1 MLTDDRRYS
10 EVWWCSSSF
19 KIFIYIQNRF
29 KTGPSLCFPRIY
41 MFLSASPRETL
52 RFSRNRMNCFPRA
65 CKLWV
70 DLSCFNHVKERKRR
84 FQTGRNLP
92 YTYQAMRCALAH
104 KCNQYILQGRTITT
118 LYILHRHNRQSS
130 DLIKLISAW
139 LNSVIR
145 HCMTLTPTV
154 AVDCCLKDDGL
165 RLFLGLSSNNTL
177 RLAICVYFIMLLL
190 LFIHNYYYDHHD
202 NYFAI

>member
-1 MLTDDRRYS
+1 
-10 EVWWCSSSF
+10 
-19 KIFIYIQNRF
+19 
-29 KTGPSLCFPRIY
+29 

-65 CKLWV
+65 GKLWV

-92 YTYQAMRCALAH
+92 YTYQGMRCALAH

-154 AVDCCLKDDGL
+154 NCCWL
-165 RLFLGLSSNNTL
+165 LSQGWWTLLIPGTVIKQYFKTITLCVFFCYYYNNNN
-177 RLAICVYFIMLLL
+177 
-190 LFIHNYYYDHHD
+190 NYYYYYKDHHHHHD
-202 NYFAI
+202 NYFAT

>member
-1 MLTDDRRYS
+1 
-10 EVWWCSSSF
+10 
-19 KIFIYIQNRF
+19 
-29 KTGPSLCFPRIY
+29 

-154 AVDCCLKDDGL
+154 NCCWL
-165 RLFLGLSSNNTL
+165 LSQGWWTSLIPGTVIKQYFKTITLCVFFCYYYNN
-177 RLAICVYFIMLLL
+177 
-190 LFIHNYYYDHHD
+190 NYYYDGDDDHHHHHD
-202 NYFAI
+202 NYFAT

>member
-1 MLTDDRRYS
+1 
-10 EVWWCSSSF
+10 
-19 KIFIYIQNRF
+19 
-29 KTGPSLCFPRIY
+29 
-41 MFLSASPRETL
+41 MFLSASPRETS
-52 RFSRNRMNCFPRA
+52 RFSRNKMNCFPRA
-65 CKLWV
+65 GKLWV

-154 AVDCCLKDDGL
+154 NCCWL
-165 RLFLGLSSNNTL
+165 LSQGWWTLLIPGTVIKQYFKTITLCVFFCYYYNNNN
-177 RLAICVYFIMLLL
+177 
-190 LFIHNYYYDHHD
+190 NYYYYYEDHHHHHD
-202 NYFAI
+202 NYFAT

>member
-1 MLTDDRRYS
+1 
-10 EVWWCSSSF
+10 
-19 KIFIYIQNRF
+19 
-29 KTGPSLCFPRIY
+29 
-41 MFLSASPRETL
+41 MFLSASPRKTL

-65 CKLWV
+65 GKLWV

-154 AVDCCLKDDGL
+154 NCCWL
-165 RLFLGLSSNNTL
+165 LSQGWCTSLIPGTVIKQYFTTITLCVFFCYYYNNN
-177 RLAICVYFIMLLL
+177 
-190 LFIHNYYYDHHD
+190 NYYYYYYYDHHHHHD
-202 NYFAI
+202 NYFAT

>member
-1 MLTDDRRYS
+1 
-10 EVWWCSSSF
+10 
-19 KIFIYIQNRF
+19 
-29 KTGPSLCFPRIY
+29 

-65 CKLWV
+65 GKLWV

-154 AVDCCLKDDGL
+154 NCCWL
-165 RLFLGLSSNNTL
+165 LSQGWWTLLIPGTVIKQYFKTITLCVFFCYYYNNNN
-177 RLAICVYFIMLLL
+177 
-190 LFIHNYYYDHHD
+190 NYYYYYYKDHHHHHD
-202 NYFAI
+202 NYFAT

>member
-1 MLTDDRRYS
+1 
-10 EVWWCSSSF
+10 
-19 KIFIYIQNRF
+19 
-29 KTGPSLCFPRIY
+29 

-154 AVDCCLKDDGL
+154 NCCWL
-165 RLFLGLSSNNTL
+165 LSQGWWTLLIPGTVIKQYFKTITLCVFFCYYYNNNNN
-177 RLAICVYFIMLLL
+177 
-190 LFIHNYYYDHHD
+190 NYYYYEDHHHHHD
-202 NYFAI
+202 NYFAT

>member
-1 MLTDDRRYS
+1 
-10 EVWWCSSSF
+10 
-19 KIFIYIQNRF
+19 
-29 KTGPSLCFPRIY
+29 

-65 CKLWV
+65 GKLWV

-104 KCNQYILQGRTITT
+104 KCNQYSKGEPEPHSTSSTDTT
-118 LYILHRHNRQSS
+118 ESP
-130 DLIKLISAW
+130 LIWLSFISAW
-139 LNSVIR
+139 LNSVVR

-154 AVDCCLKDDGL
+154 NCCWL
-165 RLFLGLSSNNTL
+165 LSQGWWTLLIPGTVIKQYFKTITLCVFFCYYYNNNN
-177 RLAICVYFIMLLL
+177 
-190 LFIHNYYYDHHD
+190 NYYYYYYEDHHHHHD
-202 NYFAI
+202 NYFAT

>member
-1 MLTDDRRYS
+1 
-10 EVWWCSSSF
+10 
-19 KIFIYIQNRF
+19 
-29 KTGPSLCFPRIY
+29 

-145 HCMTLTPTV
+145 HCTTRTPTV
-154 AVDCCLKDDGL
+154 AIDCCLKDDGL

-177 RLAICVYFIMLLL
+177 RLSLCVYFLCYYYNNNN
-190 LFIHNYYYDHHD
+190 NYYY
-202 NYFAI
+202 YYYYYYYYSITASQSYLR

>member
-1 MLTDDRRYS
+1 MRALTGPVRGHIWSSNITVRMLTDDRRYS

-104 KCNQYILQGRTITT
+104 KCNQYSKGEPEPHSTSSTDTT
-118 LYILHRHNRQSS
+118 DSP
-130 DLIKLISAW
+130 LIW
-139 LNSVIR
+139 LS
-145 HCMTLTPTV
+145 
-154 AVDCCLKDDGL
+154 
-165 RLFLGLSSNNTL
+165 LFQ
-177 RLAICVYFIMLLL
+177 
-190 LFIHNYYYDHHD
+190 HD
-202 NYFAI
+202 

>member
-1 MLTDDRRYS
+1 
-10 EVWWCSSSF
+10 
-19 KIFIYIQNRF
+19 
-29 KTGPSLCFPRIY
+29 

-65 CKLWV
+65 GKLWV

-154 AVDCCLKDDGL
+154 NCCWL
-165 RLFLGLSSNNTL
+165 LSQGWWTLLIPGTVIKQYFKTITLCVFFCYYYNNNN
-177 RLAICVYFIMLLL
+177 
-190 LFIHNYYYDHHD
+190 NYYYYYEDHHHHHD
-202 NYFAI
+202 NYFAT